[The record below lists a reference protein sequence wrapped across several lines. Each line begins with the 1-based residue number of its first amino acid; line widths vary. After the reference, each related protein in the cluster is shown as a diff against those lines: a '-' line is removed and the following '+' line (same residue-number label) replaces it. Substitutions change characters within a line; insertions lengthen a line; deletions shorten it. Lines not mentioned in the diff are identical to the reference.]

1 MAGLLYYLSFTQ
13 KNIVSY
19 INKDILTM
27 VQSYYIFMITTL
39 DKTYELIV
47 LDGLIFL
54 NAAYTCFNQ
63 NKTH

>member
-1 MAGLLYYLSFTQ
+1 
-13 KNIVSY
+13 
-19 INKDILTM
+19 M